1 MLPLDCILNY
11 INYFDIYMLT
21 NYALTYKYG
30 FECIQKHIHNKKIM
44 NDRRKIKP
52 TIRNSLVRLR
62 GKYMNYDSNN
72 IARIVKIVKVK
83 EVELKETSSGPS
95 TDSFKCYFIVISN
108 PRLCG
113 DKHYI
118 YPEWKDLKTLEFDH
132 DDYIPYI

>member
-1 MLPLDCILNY
+1 MLPTDCILNY
-11 INYFDIYMLT
+11 IKFFDIYMLT

-72 IARIVKIVKVK
+72 IACIVKIMKIK
-83 EVELKETSSGPS
+83 EDEGI
-95 TDSFKCYFIVISN
+95 FKCYFIVISN
-108 PRLCG
+108 SMLCG

-118 YPEWKDLKTLEFDH
+118 YPAWKNLKTLEFDH

>member
-1 MLPLDCILNY
+1 MLPTDFILNY
-11 INYFDIYMLT
+11 IQFFDIYMLT

-52 TIRNSLVRLR
+52 TIHNSLVRLR
-62 GKYMNYDSNN
+62 EKYMNYEEES
-72 IARIVKIVKVK
+72 RIVKIVKSKK
-83 EVELKETSSGPS
+83 EFGLL
-95 TDSFKCYFIVISN
+95 KCYFIVIN
-108 PRLCG
+108 KPLLCG

-118 YPEWKDLKTLEFDH
+118 YPEWKNLKTLEFDH

>member
-1 MLPLDCILNY
+1 MSYKYLPHDCILNY
-11 INYFDIYMLT
+11 IKFFDIYMLT

-52 TIRNSLVRLR
+52 TIHNSLVRLR
-62 GKYMNYDSNN
+62 GKYMKYNYEEES
-72 IARIVKIVKVK
+72 RIVKIMKIK
-83 EVELKETSSGPS
+83 EDEGI
-95 TDSFKCYFIVISN
+95 FKCYFIVISN
-108 PRLCG
+108 PMLCG

-118 YPEWKDLKTLEFDH
+118 YPEWKNLKTLEFDH

>member
-1 MLPLDCILNY
+1 MLPTDCILNY
-11 INYFDIYMLT
+11 IQFFDIYMLT

-52 TIRNSLVRLR
+52 TIHNSLVRLR
-62 GKYMNYDSNN
+62 EKYMKYDSNN
-72 IARIVKIVKVK
+72 IERIVKIMKIK
-83 EVELKETSSGPS
+83 EDE
-95 TDSFKCYFIVISN
+95 DRFKCYFIVISN
-108 PRLCG
+108 PMLCG

-118 YPEWKDLKTLEFDH
+118 YPDWQNLKTLEFDH

>member
-1 MLPLDCILNY
+1 MLPLDCILIS

-52 TIRNSLVRLR
+52 TIHNSIVRLR
-62 GKYMNYDSNN
+62 EKYMKYEEESSL
-72 IARIVKIVKVK
+72 IVKIMKIK
-83 EVELKETSSGPS
+83 EDEGI
-95 TDSFKCYFIVISN
+95 FKCYFIVIN
-108 PRLCG
+108 KPLLCG

-118 YPEWKDLKTLEFDH
+118 YPAWKNLKTLEFDH
-132 DDYIPYI
+132 HDYIPYI